1 VEFFW
6 DFAWH
11 AAQLFLLVGIVAGVY
26 FLARQ
31 PRVQS
36 ILLRAVQSMLL
47 RPVLFILQPPRRL
60 ARRAFLALHEHFV
73 LRAIFR
79 EEVITAVRRL
89 IGHLPRP

>member
-6 DFAWH
+6 DFAWR
-11 AAQLFLLVGIVAGVY
+11 AAQLFLLVGVVAGLY

-31 PRVQS
+31 PRVLS
-36 ILLRAVQSMLL
+36 ILLG
-47 RPVLFILQPPRRL
+47 PRRL

-79 EEVITAVRRL
+79 DELLKLVRRL
-89 IGHLPRP
+89 IGHLPKP

>member
-11 AAQLFLLVGIVAGVY
+11 AAQLFLLVGVVVGLYI
-26 FLARQ
+26 LARR
-31 PRVQS
+31 PMVLSIVQS
-36 ILLRAVQSMLL
+36 
-47 RPVLFILQPPRRL
+47 PRRL

-79 EEVITAVRRL
+79 HELLKLVRRL
-89 IGHLPRP
+89 IGHQPKP